1 MDQANIP
8 ADKQNAKIRI
18 GVFGASR
25 GGHYYNLLSANEHCE
40 VVAVCDKNPDETK
53 RIEGLGT
60 PVFRTFEEF
69 LEKGKELGM
78 NAVFL
83 CNYFHQHAP
92 YAIKAMEAGMDVV
105 SECTAAGTLKDCV
118 ELVEAVERTGRKYLL
133 GENYPFIPGLM
144 KMSEIIGTGK
154 LGSLLYAEGEYNHSS
169 GPEETRQLAPYP
181 SHWRLWRPR
190 TYYITHS
197 LGPVM
202 YMTGSEPR
210 YVSGRAAH
218 SDLVYGQRDFRHNY
232 DGAGMIFCEMT
243 NGMMARC
250 TGCTEMASDYTRYRV
265 CGDLAALEYG
275 DHIDGLRMIYTDD
288 AKPADSEK
296 APRVPIEFDDPE
308 MKRKVEEAQNA
319 GHGGADY
326 FVVETMVDYFLH
338 DVKPFFDVYR
348 GVAMSAAAI
357 LGWLSALNH
366 GENMKV
372 PDFRVKEER
381 DLYRNDDRTPFPDE
395 NLQGITLP
403 CALPDWPGKDLQ

>member
-1 MDQANIP
+1 MDQTNNTP
-8 ADKQNAKIRI
+8 EKNAEIRI
-18 GVFGASR
+18 GIFGASR
-25 GGHYYNLLSANEHCE
+25 GGHYYNLLTANPHVE
-40 VVAVCDKNPDETK
+40 VVAVCDKNPDETR

-60 PVFRTFEEF
+60 PAYRTFDEF
-69 LEKGKELGM
+69 LEKGRADGM

-92 YAIKAMEAGMDVV
+92 YAIRAMEAGMDVV
-105 SECTAAGTLKDCV
+105 SECTAAGTLKECV
-118 ELVEAVERTGRKYLL
+118 ELVEAVERTGRRYFLA
-133 GENYPFIPGLM
+133 ENYPFIPGLM
-144 KMSEIIGTGK
+144 KMGEIMNSGK

-169 GPEETRQLAPYP
+169 GPEGTRQLAPMDW
-181 SHWRLWRPR
+181 HWRLWRPR

-202 YMTGSEPR
+202 YLSGSEPR

-218 SDLVYGQRDFRHNY
+218 SDLIYGQRDFRHNY

-250 TGCTEMASDYTRYRV
+250 TGCTEMAAEHTRYRV
-265 CGDLAALEYG
+265 CGDVAALEYG
-275 DHIDGLRMIYTDD
+275 DHVGGVRMIYTDE
-288 AKPADSEK
+288 AAPAGHDR
-296 APRVPIEFDDPE
+296 AYDVPVEFEDEE
-308 MKRKVEEAQNA
+308 MKRKVALAQDA

-348 GVAMSAAAI
+348 GVSMSAAAI
-357 LGWLSALNH
+357 LGWISALNH
-366 GENMKV
+366 GENMLV
-372 PDFRVKEER
+372 PDFRIKEER
-381 DLYRNDDRTPFPDE
+381 DRVRDDDRTPFPDE

-403 CALPDWPGKDLQ
+403 CALPFWPGKPED